1 MLQEPVSFHKDV
13 SPLSSLVWLAAACLA
28 CHIVCLAPAA
38 VAVCIDFL
46 CSVPLITAGAP
57 TQVPE
62 TQQEVD
68 LLLDSNYAIIS
79 QLVRL
84 RYSREAGKPLCVENK
99 LMAMLEKNLAK
110 LVACQPPSALISS
123 RTAQATRSMLGS
135 TKETEPGH
143 APAATQQ
150 PLLQGGVMQQSAMQ
164 MMPNQTGIGDVTI
177 QQGAIGPG
185 MMQGQP
191 QQHQLHQQ
199 QQQQALAQQQQQQ
212 VCNYIFDDNMYE
224 IYSSRNRQMH
234 TQIMNITDT

>member
-1 MLQEPVSFHKDV
+1 MQHTYEGEGGGPGTPMPDFLINQNVTMPSRADLQEHQLAAMLQEPVSFNKD
-13 SPLSSLVWLAAACLA
+13 
-28 CHIVCLAPAA
+28 
-38 VAVCIDFL
+38 
-46 CSVPLITAGAP
+46 
-57 TQVPE
+57 VPE

-212 VCNYIFDDNMYE
+212 LQQQQQQQQLGIQQSTPYGVGGGGSSSGIF
-224 IYSSRNRQMH
+224 
-234 TQIMNITDT
+234 